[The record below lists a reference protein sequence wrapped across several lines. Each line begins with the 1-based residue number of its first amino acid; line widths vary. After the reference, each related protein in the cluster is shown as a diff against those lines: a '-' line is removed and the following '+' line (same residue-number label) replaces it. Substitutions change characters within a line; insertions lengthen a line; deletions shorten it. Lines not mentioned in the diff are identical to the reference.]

1 MELSIRKLLDGIS
14 RLSALPIHI
23 NESTAILNQDKSLTI
38 NISHLPINLKN
49 NLITEGRNNGAM
61 LLRWI
66 GATNHPIPKV
76 LIKKLD
82 SMEIS

>member
-1 MELSIRKLLDGIS
+1 MESLDY
-14 RLSALPIHI
+14 RHYPIHI
-23 NESTAILNQDKSLTI
+23 NKSSAILNQDKSITI
-38 NISHLPINLKN
+38 NISHMPVNLKN

-66 GATNHPIPKV
+66 GANDHPIPKV